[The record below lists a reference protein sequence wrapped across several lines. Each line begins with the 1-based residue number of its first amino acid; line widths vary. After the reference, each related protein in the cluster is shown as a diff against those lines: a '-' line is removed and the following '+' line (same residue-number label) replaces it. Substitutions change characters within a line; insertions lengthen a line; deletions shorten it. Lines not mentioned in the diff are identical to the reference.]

1 MLEGLDKDQRLVNW
15 TGQIVI
21 TLQRI
26 EELVDKLPDAI
37 AAAVVECIREDA
49 ADDLPIEAIPDDIAD
64 GSGGISTV

>member
-1 MLEGLDKDQRLVNW
+1 MLEGLDKDQRLLNW
-15 TGQIVI
+15 TGQIVV

-26 EELVDKLPDAI
+26 EELVDNLPDAI